1 VLTFQTNPFDVNR
14 GIEQGT
20 LSISEKL
27 GKAFNG
33 QTRIKSRREMGGRAV
48 GKFKM
53 MSSMLAVVVISFML
67 VGVLSTNAL
76 AKKYK
81 VYLSMSYIGNEWQNE
96 AENMVKAMAK
106 HYRDKIDFHIEVSGP
121 NVAKQIQQI
130 NSMVQAGA
138 DAIIVYPISPTGLN
152 QAIENAIKQ
161 GVIVCAYDSQTTAKG
176 AYNFSQNQYE
186 QSRFR
191 AQYVAD
197 QLNHKGN
204 VIGLTGVP
212 GTTVDTE
219 QTKAF
224 HDIMAKYPDM
234 HVIAEANGMWSL
246 AVTRQKISELV
257 ATNGWDKIQGAWVE
271 CGCSVFTG
279 MQLEAGISPDKLRP
293 CGGESTNQNRI
304 QMLKPGTVKGV
315 SPVYRPVGAPHASA
329 GSPVYAGALALKMA
343 VKALEGGKIE
353 SNTNLPITAVD
364 PSTVRLCKSGTWQ
377 EMAGGCNC
385 FDPSLVPVGFY
396 DAIYSP
402 LTPEVGL
409 KAALHG
415 EPE

>member
-1 VLTFQTNPFDVNR
+1 MLTFQTNLFDVNR
-14 GIEQGT
+14 GIEQFT
-20 LSISEKL
+20 LSINKKL

-33 QTRIKSRREMGGRAV
+33 QTRIKSRKEMGGRAM

-53 MSSMLAVVVISFML
+53 MSSVLAVVVLSFML

-81 VYLSMSYIGNEWQNE
+81 IYLSMSYFGNEWQNE

-106 HYRDKIDFHIEVSGP
+106 HYRDKVDFRIEVAGP

-130 NSMVQAGA
+130 NAMVQAGA

-152 QAIENAIKQ
+152 QAIEHAIKQ

-197 QLNHKGN
+197 NLNHKGN

-224 HDIMAKYPDM
+224 HDVMAKYPDID
-234 HVIAEANGMWSL
+234 VIGEANGMWSL

-257 ATNGWDKIQGAWVE
+257 ATHGWDKINGAWVE

-279 MQLEAGISPDKLRP
+279 MQLEAGVSLDKLRP

-315 SPVYRPVGAPHASA
+315 SLSI
-329 GSPVYAGALALKMA
+329 AL
-343 VKALEGGKIE
+343 LEHPKR
-353 SNTNLPITAVD
+353 
-364 PSTVRLCKSGTWQ
+364 VRGRQFTR
-377 EMAGGCNC
+377 ER
-385 FDPSLVPVGFY
+385 
-396 DAIYSP
+396 
-402 LTPEVGL
+402 
-409 KAALHG
+409 
-415 EPE
+415 

>member
-1 VLTFQTNPFDVNR
+1 M
-14 GIEQGT
+14 
-20 LSISEKL
+20 
-27 GKAFNG
+27 GKVRMFSV
-33 QTRIKSRREMGGRAV
+33 ILV
-48 GKFKM
+48 
-53 MSSMLAVVVISFML
+53 AVVVSFML
-67 VGVLSTNAL
+67 VGVMPTNAL

-106 HYRDKIDFHIEVSGP
+106 HYSDKIDFHIEVSGP

-152 QAIENAIKQ
+152 QAIEKAIEQ

-191 AQYVAD
+191 AQYVAA

-224 HDIMAKYPDM
+224 HDVMAKYPDI
-234 HVIAEANGMWSL
+234 HVIAEANG
-246 AVTRQKISELV
+246 
-257 ATNGWDKIQGAWVE
+257 
-271 CGCSVFTG
+271 
-279 MQLEAGISPDKLRP
+279 
-293 CGGESTNQNRI
+293 
-304 QMLKPGTVKGV
+304 
-315 SPVYRPVGAPHASA
+315 
-329 GSPVYAGALALKMA
+329 GSP
-343 VKALEGGKIE
+343 
-353 SNTNLPITAVD
+353 STAKRHRSARRWRRAMWCG
-364 PSTVRLCKSGTWQ
+364 STARW
-377 EMAGGCNC
+377 
-385 FDPSLVPVGFY
+385 
-396 DAIYSP
+396 
-402 LTPEVGL
+402 
-409 KAALHG
+409 
-415 EPE
+415 

>member
-1 VLTFQTNPFDVNR
+1 MYRFR
-14 GIEQGT
+14 
-20 LSISEKL
+20 
-27 GKAFNG
+27 
-33 QTRIKSRREMGGRAV
+33 
-48 GKFKM
+48 
-53 MSSMLAVVVISFML
+53 
-67 VGVLSTNAL
+67 GVLVTVFVSFVLIASIPTAAK

-81 VYLSMSYIGNEWQNE
+81 VFLSMSYIGNEWQNE

-106 HYRDKIDFHIEVSGP
+106 HYRDKIDFHIEVAGP

-152 QAIENAIKQ
+152 KAIENAIKQ

-197 QLNHKGN
+197 KLNYKGN
-204 VIGLTGVP
+204 VIGITGVP

-224 HDIMAKYPDM
+224 HDVMAKYPDL
-234 HVIAEANGMWSL
+234 HILAEANGQWSQ
-246 AVTRQKISELV
+246 AVARQKFSELV
-257 ATNGWDKIQGAWVE
+257 ATFGWDKIDGAWVE
-271 CGCSVFTG
+271 AGCSTFTA
-279 MQLEAGISPDKLRP
+279 MQLEAGIPLDKLRP
-293 CGGESTNQNRI
+293 CGGESTNQNRV

-315 SPVYRPVGAPHASA
+315 SAAYRPLGAPHASA

-353 SNTNLPITAVD
+353 SNTNLPITEVD
-364 PSTVRLCKSGTWQ
+364 PSTVRLCKSGTWK
-377 EMAGGCNC
+377 EMAGGCNT

-409 KAALHG
+409 EAALHG
-415 EPE
+415 EPEY